1 MMMLLKIQE
10 YKYKHRYTYKSPQQP
25 PPMMMMM
32 KMLLFQKKQHYLCFL
47 QYTMLTSVSSVNCVH
62 CIVHCAMIIDQ
73 CTGQCT
79 AVTVEWVFN
88 ASCTAVCSVQC
99 AVCTAL
105 RWRWVWFSG
114 GDWTTS
120 RGQGTFGLV
129 ISHKAEVEKT
139 FGGVVIRPG
148 SRGGYIF
155 GGWVDIKSVTTYEI
169 FH

>member
-1 MMMLLKIQE
+1 MHCPCHWWWLHIMMMMLLKIQE
-10 YKYKHRYTYKSPQQP
+10 YKHRYTYKSPQQP

-32 KMLLFQKKQHYLCFL
+32 KMLLFQKLKKIHYLCFL

-79 AVTVEWVFN
+79 AVTVEWVLN
-88 ASCTAVCSVQC
+88 ASCTAVC
-99 AVCTAL
+99 AAL

-129 ISHKAEVEKT
+129 ISHKAEVEKHL
-139 FGGVVIRPG
+139 GGLWLG
-148 SRGGYIF
+148 QGAG
-155 GGWVDIKSVTTYEI
+155 VDTYLEGE
-169 FH
+169 